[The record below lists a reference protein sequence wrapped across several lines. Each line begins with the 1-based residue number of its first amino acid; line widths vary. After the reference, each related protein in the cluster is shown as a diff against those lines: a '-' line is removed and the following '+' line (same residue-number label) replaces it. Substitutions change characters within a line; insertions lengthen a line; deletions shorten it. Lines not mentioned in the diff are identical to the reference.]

1 MHVIVDLDK
10 CQGYANC
17 VTDAPEVFD
26 ISDET
31 NKCVV
36 LIEYPGEDL
45 RGKVTEAMLNCPVQ
59 AIEIETTP

>member
-26 ISDET
+26 VSDET
-31 NKCVV
+31 NKVVV
-36 LIEYPGEDL
+36 LDEFPSDDL
-45 RGKVTEAMLNCPVQ
+45 LGKVNEAALNCPVQ
-59 AIEIETTP
+59 AIEIETG